1 MHSNATV
8 APLVRDM
15 ENLTLYVETSPP
27 MSLSFDI
34 ADPANGSNTAN
45 ETTEPDLEY
54 FYFYQVETLT
64 FLWVLFTMI
73 VVGNSSVLVALLLS
87 KNRKSR
93 MNFFIMHLAI
103 ADLAVGLI
111 SVLTD
116 IIWKTTVDWYG
127 GNVGCKF
134 VRFAQILVTY
144 SSTYVLVALSI
155 DRYDAITHPMNFS
168 GSWKRARW
176 LVATAWITSTV
187 MSVPAIFL
195 NHEVVVKGRL
205 QCWINLTPWEWK
217 LYMTLVAISLFFIP
231 TLIITA
237 CYSIIVYTIWTK
249 SKILSYPKLSNK
261 SVSSQG
267 SISTNSKSGDHDTDT
282 KRTSSRG
289 IIPKAKIKTI
299 KMTLIIVFVFVLCW
313 SPYFI
318 YDLLQVYGY
327 ISQTQTAIAVS
338 TFIQSLA
345 PLNSVANPVIYCLF
359 STNLCRNLRSL
370 RLCNWLAE
378 KLCKCCAA
386 PGSSSSRP
394 SWRDHTTSRP
404 SEYTTMSE
412 SLHRFSCH
420 NRLPMR
426 HQRCGTVVKRV
437 DDIGVRH
444 QNSHV

>member
-1 MHSNATV
+1 M
-8 APLVRDM
+8 
-15 ENLTLYVETSPP
+15 
-27 MSLSFDI
+27 
-34 ADPANGSNTAN
+34 
-45 ETTEPDLEY
+45 
-54 FYFYQVETLT
+54 ETLT
-64 FLWVLFTMI
+64 FLWVVFAMI
-73 VVGNSSVLVALLLS
+73 VIGNSSVLVALTLS

-111 SVLTD
+111 QVLTD
-116 IIWKTTVDWYG
+116 IVWKTTVDWYG
-127 GNVGCKF
+127 GNIGCKL
-134 VRFAQILVTY
+134 VKFAQILVTY

-195 NHEVVVKGRL
+195 SEEVVVKGRL
-205 QCWINLTPWEWK
+205 QCWIDMGHWEWQV
-217 LYMTLVAISLFFIP
+217 YMTLVATSLFFIP

-249 SKILSYPKLSNK
+249 SKILSYPKLSSNK
-261 SVSSQG
+261 SLSSQG
-267 SISTNSKSGDHDTDT
+267 SVSNSKAGDHDSDT

-327 ISQTQTAIAVS
+327 TSQTQTAIAVS

-370 RLCNWLAE
+370 RMCNWVAE
-378 KLCKCCAA
+378 KWCKCCTPVPSA
-386 PGSSSSRP
+386 RP

-404 SEYTTMSE
+404 SEYSTMSD
-412 SLHRFSCH
+412 SQHRFSCH
-420 NRLPMR
+420 NRMPLR
-426 HQRCGTVVKRV
+426 HQRCGTVLKRV
-437 DDIGVRH
+437 DDVGTRQ
-444 QNSHV
+444 QNSDV